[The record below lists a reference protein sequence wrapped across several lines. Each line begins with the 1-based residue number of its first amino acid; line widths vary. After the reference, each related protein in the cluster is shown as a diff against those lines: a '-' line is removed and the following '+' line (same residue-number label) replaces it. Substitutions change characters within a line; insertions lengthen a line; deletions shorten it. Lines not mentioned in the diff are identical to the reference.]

1 MPIGQFGFMSEV
13 CNYSPLH
20 LLYCGTMR
28 DDGCSRMPR
37 IRRLSWLPVCEINI
51 ADAGAES
58 SEKGNFLLNV
68 VAHGKMDSL
77 GRASDLRIPRSRG
90 QACNVRKRCQPQ
102 R

>member
-28 DDGCSRMPR
+28 DDECSRLPR

-51 ADAGAES
+51 ADASAES

-77 GRASDLRIPRSRG
+77 GRASDLQIPRSRG
-90 QACNVRKRCQPQ
+90 QAYNVRKRWRPQ